1 LLLFR
6 TAFIAVFIASP
17 YLLSKGG
24 PKPYDF
30 EGNVKCVLRHYNAC
44 DDDIPTAQAHPNPS
58 GNWSEWLLAKLHL
71 PNPMAENI
79 PNKPL
84 DYYTCPFKTSKLDR

>member
-1 LLLFR
+1 MAGIYVDFR
-6 TAFIAVFIASP
+6 VDEHWYEFIFIFLWYLRTRDLP
-17 YLLSKGG
+17 YYL
-24 PKPYDF
+24 
-30 EGNVKCVLRHYNAC
+30 
-44 DDDIPTAQAHPNPS
+44 QAHPNPS
-58 GNWSEWLLAKLHL
+58 GNWSEWLVAKLHL

>member
-1 LLLFR
+1 MFR
-6 TAFIAVFIASP
+6 IVFIASP
-17 YLLSKGG
+17 LGKGG
-24 PKPYDF
+24 PKPNDF
-30 EGNVKCVLRHYNAC
+30 EGNKCVLRHYS
-44 DDDIPTAQAHPNPS
+44 DDDISTAQAHPNPS